1 MTLPFGNDTGP
12 VIDKIVS
19 ARLKHDKLKKRLTV
33 AAIAL
38 SAFLMTTVL
47 LLVSGIIHVNQTGG
61 NYITGSYHALISGI
75 TKEQYGKIST
85 DPRIEL
91 AGLTSATGSI
101 KDVNEAF
108 VRLSQPSALMI
119 VAAAAGLGII
129 IMAGILVIYC
139 IFYISIISSI
149 KKYGQLRTIG
159 MTAKQIKSLVLKE
172 GFRLTLR
179 AVPIGLAAGTLLSYV
194 LVPQGFRISNMVWV
208 CPLAA
213 VLTYITVRLSIQK
226 PARTA
231 SGVSPIE
238 ASRYEAGNNL
248 HKHTKKRRLS
258 VYSLAKIQILRY
270 RKKNML
276 TISSLILTG
285 VLLLGLSSVLSSID
299 AREMSLSGFTR
310 GQFVIGFTSQ
320 ELRENPLEKVQTES
334 PFTDEIYH
342 ALASVSGVKE
352 IADDWHLP
360 VSVDLQAA
368 ESDAEIVG
376 FVQDDMELL
385 QSCISD
391 GIIPDYENLVSQN
404 QLIIGRPDDFE
415 ETFRIQPEVGE
426 SVTLKVFDGN
436 HSENMQFEIAA
447 VLDETKRG
455 NNGDKI
461 DMLLLSVDSMKK

>member
-1 MTLPFGNDTGP
+1 
-12 VIDKIVS
+12 
-19 ARLKHDKLKKRLTV
+19 
-33 AAIAL
+33 
-38 SAFLMTTVL
+38 MTTVL

-238 ASRYEAGNNL
+238 AYRYETGNNL

-258 VYSLAKIQILRY
+258 AYTLAKIQILRY
-270 RKKNML
+270 WN
-276 TISSLILTG
+276 
-285 VLLLGLSSVLSSID
+285 
-299 AREMSLSGFTR
+299 
-310 GQFVIGFTSQ
+310 
-320 ELRENPLEKVQTES
+320 
-334 PFTDEIYH
+334 
-342 ALASVSGVKE
+342 
-352 IADDWHLP
+352 
-360 VSVDLQAA
+360 
-368 ESDAEIVG
+368 
-376 FVQDDMELL
+376 
-385 QSCISD
+385 
-391 GIIPDYENLVSQN
+391 
-404 QLIIGRPDDFE
+404 
-415 ETFRIQPEVGE
+415 
-426 SVTLKVFDGN
+426 
-436 HSENMQFEIAA
+436 
-447 VLDETKRG
+447 
-455 NNGDKI
+455 
-461 DMLLLSVDSMKK
+461 

>member
-1 MTLPFGNDTGP
+1 MTLPFENDTGP

-101 KDVNEAF
+101 KDGENRLNISYSNKDSLILNGLSVSEGEMPKAENEIIIEEEYLLSQKTDAGIGDIISLPVSGEQEKEDFVISGYLETTAGGTERTLYAAVVSEEYFAAIDGWEQFPPAIMFRIRKDVLAEHGNVEDIVAQIAADAGTVQPPSVNEAF

-194 LVPQGFRISNMVWV
+194 LVP
-208 CPLAA
+208 
-213 VLTYITVRLSIQK
+213 
-226 PARTA
+226 
-231 SGVSPIE
+231 
-238 ASRYEAGNNL
+238 
-248 HKHTKKRRLS
+248 
-258 VYSLAKIQILRY
+258 
-270 RKKNML
+270 
-276 TISSLILTG
+276 
-285 VLLLGLSSVLSSID
+285 
-299 AREMSLSGFTR
+299 
-310 GQFVIGFTSQ
+310 
-320 ELRENPLEKVQTES
+320 
-334 PFTDEIYH
+334 
-342 ALASVSGVKE
+342 
-352 IADDWHLP
+352 
-360 VSVDLQAA
+360 
-368 ESDAEIVG
+368 
-376 FVQDDMELL
+376 
-385 QSCISD
+385 
-391 GIIPDYENLVSQN
+391 
-404 QLIIGRPDDFE
+404 
-415 ETFRIQPEVGE
+415 
-426 SVTLKVFDGN
+426 
-436 HSENMQFEIAA
+436 
-447 VLDETKRG
+447 
-455 NNGDKI
+455 
-461 DMLLLSVDSMKK
+461 